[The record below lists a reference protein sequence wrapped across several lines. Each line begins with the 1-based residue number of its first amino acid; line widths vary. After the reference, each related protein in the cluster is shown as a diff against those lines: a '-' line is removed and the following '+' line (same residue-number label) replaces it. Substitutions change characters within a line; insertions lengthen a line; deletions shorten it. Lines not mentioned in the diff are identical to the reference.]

1 MGTSWGRVAEQSG
14 RQSLWL
20 LWVEWEGLAGV
31 DRVGLELRQF
41 TLVATV
47 AGPWR
52 QLGEWRGRGGRV
64 LAQEETA
71 EWKRGWEETW
81 VWGEGQHCQ
90 AAGRVLRWVMD
101 GVLAFAVLE

>member
-1 MGTSWGRVAEQSG
+1 MHSRGNSQCKGPEVGTSWGRVAEQSG

-41 TLVATV
+41 TPVATV

-52 QLGEWRGRGGRV
+52 QLGE
-64 LAQEETA
+64 
-71 EWKRGWEETW
+71 
-81 VWGEGQHCQ
+81 
-90 AAGRVLRWVMD
+90 
-101 GVLAFAVLE
+101 